1 MSRRDP
7 GRKVR
12 QTEIGHGGILAL
24 VVMIGAVIAVKRA
37 LPARQSQS
45 TANLRPADAAIQQ
58 VVDGNSAAE
67 AREWLKANDGHA
79 LSGLSHKQ
87 SQFKVDQWYELG
99 AKSVYVLTNGTSV
112 AIELPGESLKR
123 KAIFEWQEKWN
134 AENNFKNSADE
145 GQKWL
150 EIQMH
155 L

>member
-1 MSRRDP
+1 MVRTRR
-7 GRKVR
+7 
-12 QTEIGHGGILAL
+12 
-24 VVMIGAVIAVKRA
+24 
-37 LPARQSQS
+37 
-45 TANLRPADAAIQQ
+45 
-58 VVDGNSAAE
+58 
-67 AREWLKANDGHA
+67 
-79 LSGLSHKQ
+79 
-87 SQFKVDQWYELG
+87 
-99 AKSVYVLTNGTSV
+99 KSVYVLTNGTSV